1 MPDFAT
7 ATERLAELRRR
18 WEEDPSSPVFLQLA
32 EEHRRMGQTDEAL
45 KVLDAGLAKNP
56 SYLAAQVS
64 RGRCLLDLGRTAE
77 SVAALEPVLER
88 DATQLVARK
97 LLVEARLRLGE
108 PARARRQLDLYSNL
122 NPSDP
127 EIDALRDRIQGLMLA
142 DPEPL
147 RPSAPLPPSTP
158 APSGPSGPGPRAA
171 ALTAVPSAAPLDP
184 RDPFPDLRPMD
195 RRRHLGGLATEGI
208 FVLAPAADPEPV
220 APPPESVPASALEE
234 TAAQE
239 DPFPV
244 LEAAAPEAAG
254 ADDEPEAASPG
265 SGPDDETLPFV
276 SPEPAAAPEE
286 ERATVTLGELYLRQ
300 GHHGEAESI
309 FLSVLRQDPGN
320 AQARSG
326 LATLAQ
332 AGREAELE
340 RETEAPGETAAAR
353 KVLALGR
360 YLTRLRAGVERD
372 VS

>member
-7 ATERLAELRRR
+7 ASERLAELRRR

-45 KVLDAGLAKNP
+45 KVLDAGLVKNP

-97 LLVEARLRLGE
+97 LLVEAQLRLGE
-108 PARARRQLDLYSNL
+108 PVQARRQLDLYSNL

-127 EIDALRDRIQGLMLA
+127 EIDALRDRIRDLMLA

-147 RPSAPLPPSTP
+147 RPAAPLQPSTP
-158 APSGPSGPGPRAA
+158 EPPGTSGSGPRAV
-171 ALTAVPSAAPLDP
+171 ALTAALPVVPLDP
-184 RDPFPDLRPMD
+184 RDPFPDLRPVD
-195 RRRHLGGLATEGI
+195 RRRHLGGLASEGI

-220 APPPESVPASALEE
+220 AVPPESAPASALEE
-234 TAAQE
+234 TAALE
-239 DPFPV
+239 NPFPV
-244 LEAAAPEAAG
+244 LEAVAPEASGANEEPAAAAPE
-254 ADDEPEAASPG
+254 

-276 SPEPAAAPEE
+276 PPRPAAAPEE

-326 LATLAQ
+326 LAALAQ
-332 AGREAELE
+332 VGREAELE
-340 RETEAPGETAAAR
+340 RGSEAPGETAAAR

-360 YLTRLRAGVERD
+360 YLTRLRAGAERD